1 MSLLARQLCCR
12 LASQVG
18 QRSLATTPC
27 LKAAKT
33 EKDQMTHTGQQFSES
48 DPRNVRFAVTGL
60 EKQVNNQW
68 AIDLIKEVPPIAVN
82 KRVVGLVL
90 QSVCLELT
98 IITFRS
104 PVTEVVELS
113 ATLESTSTWTM
124 VNLSPASTA
133 VLDISSTRRRDVV
146 NEQ

>member
-12 LASQVG
+12 LACQVG
-18 QRSLATTPC
+18 KRSLSTASC
-27 LKAAKT
+27 LKA
-33 EKDQMTHTGQQFSES
+33 DQVTHTGQQFSES

-60 EKQVNNQW
+60 EKQVNDQW

-90 QSVCLELT
+90 LLYVCQELT
-98 IITFRS
+98 SITFRF
-104 PVTEVVELS
+104 PVTEVVEPS
-113 ATLESTSTWTM
+113 ATLGSTSTWTM
-124 VNLSPASTA
+124 VNLSPAST
-133 VLDISSTRRRDVV
+133 VVSDISSTRRRDVL

>member
-1 MSLLARQLCCR
+1 MFLTR
-12 LASQVG
+12 LIS
-18 QRSLATTPC
+18 S
-27 LKAAKT
+27 KAAT
-33 EKDQMTHTGQQFSES
+33 ACLRQAAVRPFSVSTTRHDQVTHTGQQFSES
-48 DPRNVRFAVTGL
+48 DPRNARFAVTGL